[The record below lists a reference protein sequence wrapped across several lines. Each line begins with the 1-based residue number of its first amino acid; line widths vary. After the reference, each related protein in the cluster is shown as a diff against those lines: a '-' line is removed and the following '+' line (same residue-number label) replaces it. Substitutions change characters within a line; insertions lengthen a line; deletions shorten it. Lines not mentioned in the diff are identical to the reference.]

1 VRDTELLGILG
12 IGKET
17 SLRGSGISLREA
29 LTRTRYK
36 ELRASFGP
44 KDLLPLIMARRTLS
58 EEWIAYAGDKRTNGG
73 TSRTRVRS
81 DGSQL
86 TNRGCAS
93 THWRRPLRSTLCEN
107 WTFGLAWA
115 RPANNPAAV
124 DGTPRRR

>member
-1 VRDTELLGILG
+1 MRDTELLGILG

-36 ELRASFGP
+36 ELRASFGS

-73 TSRTRVRS
+73 WYLSNEGEIGRISAHQSRMRFDSLEEAVAEYVVREL
-81 DGSQL
+81 D
-86 TNRGCAS
+86 
-93 THWRRPLRSTLCEN
+93 
-107 WTFGLAWA
+107 FWA
-115 RPANNPAAV
+115 GMGEA
-124 DGTPRRR
+124 G